1 MKRSLLITLVAL
13 AVAVP
18 AALASGG
25 DGTRIALKPV
35 KAFPAAKGSAKFKAK
50 PGERELQVEVEHI
63 RRLAGRRV
71 VVVVGGAKL
80 GTTKVSALG
89 AARLSRNSELGQRVP
104 QVSAGTV
111 VRVRTAAGATVV
123 KGSFAAEKAALN
135 ASSKNECAWLK
146 PNQRGEMG

>member
-1 MKRSLLITLVAL
+1 MKRFLPITLVAL

-80 GTTKVSALG
+80 GTAKVNALG

-111 VRVRTAAGATVV
+111 VKVRTGAGTTVV
-123 KGSFAAEKAALN
+123 KGSF
-135 ASSKNECAWLK
+135 
-146 PNQRGEMG
+146 

>member
-1 MKRSLLITLVAL
+1 
-13 AVAVP
+13 VP

-80 GTTKVSALG
+80 GTAKVSALG

-111 VRVRTAAGATVV
+111 VKVRTGGGTTVV
-123 KGSFAAEKAALN
+123 KGSF
-135 ASSKNECAWLK
+135 
-146 PNQRGEMG
+146 

>member
-13 AVAVP
+13 GVAVP

-80 GTTKVSALG
+80 GTANVSASG
-89 AARLSRNSELGQRVP
+89 RPGSAATASWG
-104 QVSAGTV
+104 SASL
-111 VRVRTAAGATVV
+111 R
-123 KGSFAAEKAALN
+123 SPPEP
-135 ASSKNECAWLK
+135 S
-146 PNQRGEMG
+146 